1 MQVPWQHGRQGAAA
15 PTQSQAPAAAPPQ
28 GSAQRTEQ
36 SPPPRQPQSPAA
48 GAPRHEATPGRPAA
62 SRGARV
68 GRVVLRW
75 LRFNGIVVGI
85 YLLAFVAWELGSR
98 IFAVPTFIL
107 PSPLVIAERV
117 ADNPAELAAH
127 TSVTFQEVVIGFLLG
142 AAASIPL
149 GVVLIYSQFLERLV
163 YPFLVAFQATPKVAL
178 APILVVWFGFG
189 ITSKVVLAMVT
200 AAFPIVINTVI
211 GMRQTPREMLY
222 LMRSLRASAWQIF
235 VKARLPVAAPYIFG
249 GLKIGITLAVV
260 GAVVGEFIASNSG
273 LGYLLLVA
281 NNNLDTP
288 MLFAVVVML
297 AVMSGVLFYAIE
309 AAEAVLLPRPLRRG
323 GGQLDPGAPA

>member
-1 MQVPWQHGRQGAAA
+1 MQVPRQHSPQGAETPASTEPPPAALPRQQAQRDVWPDTERRAA
-15 PTQSQAPAAAPPQ
+15 PGPEVPRPPAD
-28 GSAQRTEQ
+28 
-36 SPPPRQPQSPAA
+36 
-48 GAPRHEATPGRPAA
+48 
-62 SRGARV
+62 RGVRLRRV
-68 GRVVLRW
+68 ALRW
-75 LRFNGIVVGI
+75 LRFNGIVAAI
-85 YLLAFVAWELGSR
+85 YVLAFVAWEMGSR
-98 IFAVPTFIL
+98 LFAIPEFIL
-107 PSPLVIAERV
+107 PSPLVIVDRV
-117 ADNPAELAAH
+117 ADNPTQLVAH
-127 TSVTFQEVVIGFLLG
+127 TSVTLQEVVAGF
-142 AAASIPL
+142 AAAAAVSIPL
-149 GVVLIYSQFLERLV
+149 GVVLIYSRFLERLV

-222 LMRSLRASAWQIF
+222 LMRSLRASALQVF

-288 MLFAVVVML
+288 MLFAVVIVL

-309 AAEAVLLPRPLRRG
+309 AAEAFLLPRPLRRG
-323 GGQLDPGAPA
+323 GGQLDPGSTT